1 MLSGA
6 GLDVHASAA
15 LDVHISAALDVHM
28 GAETAEAT
36 ADLLTRFSSRA
47 FAAWSEEDKEK
58 VPGVMEQIVR
68 ELAVPF
74 TRASGSGVGIK
85 LTGTIFVVRRRSGR
99 AV

>member
-6 GLDVHASAA
+6 GLDVHA
-15 LDVHISAALDVHM
+15 SAALDVHM